1 VSRGR
6 KTVPGALAG
15 VRVIE
20 IAQEIQGPYAAMLLA
35 DLGADVVKLELPKTG
50 DLSRYMRVRLVAGP
64 DAPHA
69 DFSPYFLAMNRGKR
83 SVTLDLKN
91 PAGRDAARRL
101 LGQADVLLTNYRPG
115 VLERLG
121 LGWQELSRLNPR
133 LIFASGTSWGSRG
146 PWRERPSRDTLAQAA
161 SGLMAKTG
169 PEDGAP
175 LPAGAL
181 IGDHSGGL
189 SLALGVVA
197 ALFARERSGRGQ
209 TVDASIFGSVL
220 ALQAFEFSFASV
232 SGVETARAGR
242 GHQFL
247 RGAWG
252 AFRTRDGWL
261 CLAGVDD
268 KRWPAFCRIL
278 GIEHLR
284 ADPHLETSATRNYSG
299 DRLRDALDA
308 AFPARSSAEWLEALA
323 EADVLAGPVLAYRD
337 LVDHAQARANGYV
350 TEIAQPEVGPLR
362 MVGNPV
368 QLGDTPLD
376 TTRPAPELGQHTE
389 EVLLESGFGWDE
401 IERLRKAQAT

>member
-1 VSRGR
+1 
-6 KTVPGALAG
+6 VPGPLAG

-35 DLGADVVKLELPKTG
+35 DLGADVIKLELPKTG
-50 DLSRYMRVRLVAGP
+50 DLSRYMRVRWVAGP
-64 DAPHA
+64 DARHA
-69 DFSPYFLAMNRGKR
+69 EFSPYFLAMNRGKR
-83 SVTLDLKN
+83 SATLDLKN
-91 PAGRDAARRL
+91 PSGRDAARRL
-101 LGQADVLLTNYRPG
+101 LARADVLLTNYRPG

-121 LGWQELSRLNPR
+121 LGWAELARANPR
-133 LIFASGTSWGSRG
+133 LIYASGSSWGPRG

-175 LPAGAL
+175 QPAGAL
-181 IGDHSGGL
+181 IGDHSGAL
-189 SLALGVVA
+189 SLALGVLA
-197 ALFARERSGRGQ
+197 ALYAREKSGRGQ
-209 TVDASIFGSVL
+209 TVDASIFGTVL
-220 ALQAFEFSFASV
+220 ALQAFEFGYTSV
-232 SGVETARAGR
+232 SGVETPRAGR

-278 GIEHLR
+278 GIEALR
-284 ADPHLETSATRNYSG
+284 ADPKLETSATRNYAG

-308 AFPARSSAEWLEALA
+308 AFPARTSAEWLELLA
-323 EADVLAGPVLAYRD
+323 EADVLAGPVLAYAD
-337 LVDHAQARANGYV
+337 LVDHEQALTNGYV
-350 TEIAQPEVGPLR
+350 TEIDQPEIGRVK

-389 EVLLESGFGWDE
+389 EVLLEAGLDWDE
-401 IERLRKAQAT
+401 IAALREAGAI

>member
-1 VSRGR
+1 VS
-6 KTVPGALAG
+6 GALAG

-35 DLGADVVKLELPKTG
+35 DLGADVVKLEIPKTG
-50 DLSRYMRVRLVAGP
+50 DLSRYMRLSFVAGK

-83 SVTLDLKN
+83 SATLDLKN
-91 PAGRDAARRL
+91 PAGLQAALRL
-101 LGQADVLLTNYRPG
+101 LERADVLLTNYRPG

-121 LGWQELSRLNPR
+121 LGFAELSRRNPR
-133 LIFASGTSWGSRG
+133 LIYASGSSWGPRG

-169 PEDGAP
+169 PEDGP
-175 LPAGAL
+175 PFPAGVL
-181 IGDHSGGL
+181 VGDHTGGL
-189 SLALGVVA
+189 ALALGVVS
-197 ALFARERSGRGQ
+197 ALYARERGGRGQ

-220 ALQAFEFSFASV
+220 ALQAFEFGFASM
-232 SGVETARAGR
+232 GEIETPRAGR

-278 GIEHLR
+278 GIEQLR
-284 ADPHLETSATRNYSG
+284 ADPQMEASASRNYAG

-308 AFPARSSAEWLEALA
+308 AFPARTTAEWLDELSR
-323 EADVLAGPVLAYRD
+323 ADVLAGPVLGYRD
-337 LVDHAQARANGYV
+337 LVDHEQARANGYV
-350 TEIAQPEVGPLR
+350 TEIDQPEVGRVR
-362 MVGNPV
+362 MVGNPL
-368 QLGDTPLD
+368 QLGATPLD

-389 EVLLESGFGWDE
+389 EVLLEAGFDWDA
-401 IERLRKAQAT
+401 IAALRAQGAT